1 MKAPS
6 SRIAPGPSGLP
17 LIGNLLAFRRDVLA
31 LALAASREFGDV
43 VRFRL
48 GPRTVHLLNHPDHVA
63 HVLQRH
69 HARYKRSD
77 RSAAKIAM
85 VCGESLLTTDGPVWA
100 RQRKLVQ
107 PALHAQEVAGFGA
120 AIAAAT
126 RDMLDRWQR
135 NGARPIALDAE
146 MKRLA
151 FDIATASLFGMGIS
165 AAAHTVA
172 EAMDVLLEDT
182 YRRIAQPIDL
192 PLWMPTP
199 ANRRFRKARA
209 ALDDVVYRL
218 IDKRRAEGGTPRDV
232 LGRLLG
238 ATDDEGAAM
247 TDTAL
252 RDQTIT
258 LLLSGHETTATAL
271 SWTFALLAEHAGV
284 EARLQREVDERLGGR
299 EPSAADVQS
308 LDIVTR
314 VLNESMRLYPPIWI
328 LERYVLEDDEIGGYA
343 IPRGSTVV
351 ICPYTLHRHPAFWQ
365 RPDAFDPDR
374 FTTDGNGTAAG
385 AFLPFGAGPHHCIG
399 SHFAML
405 TTRIVL
411 AMVAQRFRL
420 RLAPG
425 TRPAPKGGITL
436 RANDRMIMTAE
447 VRAAASQSL

>member
-1 MKAPS
+1 MTSTS
-6 SRIAPGPSGLP
+6 SRGAPGPPGLP
-17 LIGNLLAFRRDVLA
+17 FIGNLLAFRRDVLA

-85 VCGESLLTTDGPVWA
+85 VCGDSLLTTDGPVWA
-100 RQRKLVQ
+100 RQRRLVQ
-107 PALHAQEVAGFGA
+107 PALHAQEVAGFGSM
-120 AIAAAT
+120 IAAAT
-126 RDMLDRWQR
+126 RDMLDRWR
-135 NGARPIALDAE
+135 RDAAHPIPIDAE
-146 MKRLA
+146 MNRLA
-151 FDIATASLFGMGIS
+151 YDIATASLFGTGIS
-165 AAAHTVA
+165 DDADTVA
-172 EAMDVLLEDT
+172 SAMDVLLEDT

-192 PLWMPTP
+192 PLWVPTP
-199 ANRRFRKARA
+199 ANRRFREARA

-218 IDKRRAEGGTPRDV
+218 IARRRAEGGPPRDV

-238 ATDDEGAAM
+238 ATDNDSGPEM

-271 SWTFALLAEHAGV
+271 SWTFFLLAGHPDV
-284 EARLQREVDERLGGR
+284 EVRLHGEVDERLGGR
-299 EPSAADVQS
+299 EPSASDVQS
-308 LDIVTR
+308 LDLVTR

-328 LERYVLEDDEIGGYA
+328 LERYVLEDDEIGGYE

-351 ICPYTLHRHPAFWQ
+351 ICPYALHRHPAFWN
-365 RPDAFDPDR
+365 RPDEFDPDR
-374 FTTDGNGTAAG
+374 FAGGTDGAAAG

-425 TRPAPKGGITL
+425 ARPAPKGGITL
-436 RANDRMIMTAE
+436 RVRDRLTMTAE
-447 VRAAASQSL
+447 ERSVPQSL